1 MSAGND
7 AMRIAIL
14 EDESTQMEYL
24 VHALEQQFAPGTDTL
39 TCVRFRMGETLRRAL
54 RSETF
59 DLLVLDWNVPDL
71 DGLDLL
77 RWVREFHE
85 SSVPVIMLSSR
96 GSECDVAQALA
107 TGADD
112 YLIKPLRPLE
122 LAARI
127 RNQLRKVQPQTQ
139 QRPVERFGHWEFDRT
154 SSVVRLTHPS
164 NVCEVELSERE
175 FRLALALFGNL
186 GQTVSRSH
194 LMERMGINGESPSR
208 SLDSQIYRLRTKL
221 GLRPAHGVRLQTI
234 YGQGYRLEAVNE
246 NAA

>member
-1 MSAGND
+1 
-7 AMRIAIL
+7 MRIAIL
-14 EDESTQMEYL
+14 EDEPTQMEYL
-24 VHALEQQFAPGTDTL
+24 VHALEQQLASCADGL
-39 TCVRFRMGETLRRAL
+39 TCVRFHLGEALRRAL

-77 RWVREFHE
+77 RWVREFRE
-85 SSVPVIMLSSR
+85 SRVPIIMLSSR
-96 GSECDVAQALA
+96 GAECDVAEALA

-112 YLIKPLRPLE
+112 YLVKPLRPLE

-127 RNQLRKVQPQTQ
+127 RNLLRKLQPQVQ

-154 SSVVRLTHPS
+154 NTIVRFGHPAGNSETELT
-164 NVCEVELSERE
+164 ERE

-186 GQTVSRSH
+186 GQTVSRSY
-194 LMERMGINGESPSR
+194 LMERMGVSGESPSR

-234 YGQGYRLEAVNE
+234 YGQGYRLEAVDE
-246 NAA
+246 NPS

>member
-1 MSAGND
+1 
-7 AMRIAIL
+7 MRIAIL
-14 EDESTQMEYL
+14 EDEQTQMEYL
-24 VHALEQQFAPGTDTL
+24 VHALEQQLAPYVDKL
-39 TCVRFRMGETLRRAL
+39 TCLRFHLGEALRRAL

-77 RWVREFHE
+77 RWVREYRE
-85 SSVPVIMLSSR
+85 SRVPIIMLSSR
-96 GSECDVAQALA
+96 GAECDVAEALA
-107 TGADD
+107 NGADD

-127 RNQLRKVQPQTQ
+127 RNLLRKTQPRAQ
-139 QRPVERFGHWEFDRT
+139 QRTVERFGYWEFDRT
-154 SSVVRLTHPS
+154 NSVARLVHPS
-164 NVCEVELSERE
+164 SQCEIELTERE

-186 GQTVSRSH
+186 GQTVSRNY
-194 LMERMGINGESPSR
+194 LMERMGIDGESPSR

-234 YGQGYRLEAVNE
+234 YGQGYRLEAVSE
-246 NAA
+246 DT

>member
-1 MSAGND
+1 
-7 AMRIAIL
+7 MRIAIL
-14 EDESTQMEYL
+14 EDEVTQMEYL
-24 VHALEQQFAPGTDTL
+24 VHALEQHFASSADGL
-39 TCVRFRMGETLRRAL
+39 SCVCFGLGESLRGAL

-77 RWVREFHE
+77 RWVREYRE
-85 SSVPVIMLSSR
+85 SQVPVIVLSSR
-96 GSECDVAQALA
+96 GSECDVAAALA

-127 RNQLRKVQPQTQ
+127 QNLLRKQQPQTQ
-139 QRPVERFGHWEFDRT
+139 QRAIERFGYWEFDRA
-154 SSVVRLTHPS
+154 SSTARLSHPS
-164 NVCEVELSERE
+164 NCCEVELTARE

-186 GQTVSRSH
+186 GQTVSRGY
-194 LMERMGINGESPSR
+194 LMERMGTSGESLSR

-234 YGQGYRLEAVNE
+234 YGKGYRLEVFDKDA
-246 NAA
+246 

>member
-1 MSAGND
+1 
-7 AMRIAIL
+7 MRIAIL
-14 EDESTQMEYL
+14 EDEPTQMEYL
-24 VHALEQQFAPGTDTL
+24 VHALEQQLASCSPPL
-39 TCVRFRMGETLRRAL
+39 TCVRFGMGETLRRAL
-54 RSETF
+54 RSDTF

-77 RWVREFHE
+77 QWVRKFRE
-85 SSVPVIMLSSR
+85 SSVPIIMLSSR
-96 GSECDVAQALA
+96 GSECDVVQALA
-107 TGADD
+107 AGAND
-112 YLIKPLRPLE
+112 YLVKPLRPLE

-127 RNQLRKVQPQTQ
+127 RNQLHQLQPQAQ

-154 SSVVRLTHPS
+154 SSIARLTHAS
-164 NVCEVELSERE
+164 NVSDIELTERE

-186 GQTVSRSH
+186 GQTVSRSY

-221 GLRPAHGVRLQTI
+221 GLRPVHGVRLQTI

-246 NAA
+246 HAS